1 MIRTSTL
8 LSLATLPFF
17 CLASV
22 AQSYAPKNVIFKGET
37 GYTPAEL
44 LAAAGIKK
52 GAPLTVADM
61 NAHTKQL
68 MDTGLFQDVSF
79 TFNGQDL
86 VYQIVPATVLV
97 PIEFE
102 NLPLVNGP
110 ELDARL
116 RARFPL
122 YRGKVPVDGS
132 FVDDVRKELE
142 AALHDEGI
150 DAHLTAAPFTDPKL
164 VAITAETFTIS
175 SPDVSI
181 GAIQLDGA
189 SSELAPLAA
198 KAAARV
204 TGAAYSNQGSL
215 NQIETALNNFYG
227 ERGYLGA
234 SFHIAQGA
242 RPVVDAAGIHV
253 PFTVAVTEGS
263 LYKLTA
269 VTLAPDLVVTQQTF
283 DKQSGLHPGEV
294 VSLVALRGGWEYL
307 AHQYHNQ
314 GCLHAQIHAE
324 PAFDRTAGTVSYTVT
339 ATPGPVFT
347 MGALR
352 VVNVPAELHDP
363 LLAAWKIPAGG
374 VFNESMVRNLAASPN
389 LPPELKRVL
398 SIADVHSTLKLHEDI
413 HTVDVE
419 LTLVHKPL

>member
-17 CLASV
+17 CLASL

-52 GAPLTVADM
+52 GAALTVADM

-102 NLPLVNGP
+102 NLPLANGP

-116 RARFPL
+116 RAHFPL
-122 YRGKVPVDGS
+122 YRGKVPVDGG
-132 FVDDVRKELE
+132 FVDDLRKELE
-142 AALHDEGI
+142 TALHDEGI
-150 DAHLTAAPFTDPKL
+150 EAHLTAAPFTDQKL
-164 VAITAETFTIS
+164 VTITAETFTIS

-189 SSELAPLAA
+189 SGELAPLAA

-234 SFHIAQGA
+234 SFHITQGA
-242 RPVVDAAGIHV
+242 KPVVDAAGIHV
-253 PFTVAVTEGS
+253 PFTVAVTEGAP
-263 LYKLTA
+263 YKLTA
-269 VTLAPDLVVTQQTF
+269 VTLAPDFPITQDAF
-283 DKQSGLHPGEV
+283 NKQSGLRTGEV
-294 VSLVALRGGWEYL
+294 VSLLKLRDSWEFL
-307 AHQYHNQ
+307 THQYRNK
-314 GCLHAQIHAE
+314 GYMRAQIHAE
-324 PAFDRTAGTVSYTVT
+324 PIFDRAAGTVSYTVT

-374 VFNESMVRNLAASPN
+374 VFNESMVRNLAASSN

-398 SIADVHSTLKLHEDI
+398 SVADIHSTLKLHEDI

-419 LTLVHKPL
+419 LTLVRKPL

>member
-1 MIRTSTL
+1 ML
-8 LSLATLPFF
+8 LSMASLPFF
-17 CLASV
+17 CLASL
-22 AQSYAPKNVIFKGET
+22 AQSYAPKNVAFKGET
-37 GYTPAEL
+37 SYTPTEL
-44 LAAAGIKK
+44 MAAAGIKK
-52 GAPLTVADM
+52 GATLTVDQM

-86 VYQIVPATVLV
+86 VFQIVPATVLV

-102 NLPLVNGP
+102 NLPLANGS

-132 FVDDVRKELE
+132 FVDDLRKELE
-142 AALHDEGI
+142 AALHDQGVE
-150 DAHLTAAPFTDPKL
+150 AHLTAAPFTDPKL

-175 SPDVSI
+175 SPDVSV
-181 GAIQLDGA
+181 GAIQIDGT

-242 RPVVDAAGIHV
+242 KPVVDAAGVHV
-253 PFTVAVTEGS
+253 PFTVAVTEGTP
-263 LYKLTA
+263 YKLTA
-269 VTLAPDLVVTQQTF
+269 VTLAPGFVITQETF

-294 VSLVALRGGWEYL
+294 VSLLKLRDSWEYL
-307 AHQYHNQ
+307 THQYRNK
-314 GCLHAQIHAE
+314 GYMRAQIHAE
-324 PAFDRTAGTVSYTVT
+324 PAFDRAAATVSYTVS

-363 LLAAWKIPAGG
+363 LQAAWKIPAGTT
-374 VFNESMVRNLAASPN
+374 FDESAARNLAASAN

-398 SIADVHSTLKLHEDI
+398 SIADIHSTLKLHEDI

-419 LTLVHKPL
+419 LTLVRKPL